1 MNHKISKI
9 HKRIAIAAYII
20 NLSASVI
27 SIADLGVLR
36 ACPLGDRLYCQAQ
49 TERVTLLRL
58 MPALFVV
65 GTSMLVMAK
74 AGQDDPKDELRPAY
88 DLKALRVRKVG
99 PSRNAWNKF

>member
-1 MNHKISKI
+1 MNHKISKV
-9 HKRIAIAAYII
+9 HKRVAIATYII
-20 NLSASVI
+20 SLTASVI

-74 AGQDDPKDELRPAY
+74 AGQDDPRDELLPEY
-88 DLKALRVRKVG
+88 DLKTLRIRRKG
-99 PSRNAWNKF
+99 PGRAS

>member
-1 MNHKISKI
+1 VNYKSSKT
-9 HKRIAIAAYII
+9 HKRVAIASYII
-20 NLSASVI
+20 SLTASVI
-27 SIADLGVLR
+27 SIANLGVLR

-74 AGQDDPKDELRPAY
+74 AGQDDPKDELRPEY
-88 DLKALRVRKVG
+88 DLKTLRIRKKG
-99 PSRNAWNKF
+99 PDRA